1 MVYIP
6 TYNPWGAPPCGS
18 CKFPCR
24 VQRLRRKDLLQ
35 FYMAVPCLNFPTNAV
50 CPAWISKGET
60 LRGVLWLNNIYPLVC
75 SYMARGTP
83 YRMEVF
89 MGMGTLSINGGL
101 SLITGGELKPPC
113 QGQRWFSRGAGNH
126 CQHRQ
131 HVEQN
136 KSQHCKPRKG
146 RHMTNNTN
154 NRIDTGSKRA
164 PPTEATTL
172 PELTYRPCGLE
183 DYVGF
188 H

>member
-1 MVYIP
+1 
-6 TYNPWGAPPCGS
+6 
-18 CKFPCR
+18 
-24 VQRLRRKDLLQ
+24 
-35 FYMAVPCLNFPTNAV
+35 MAVPCLNFPTNAV

-60 LRGVLWLNNIYPLVC
+60 LRGV
-75 SYMARGTP
+75 MAKQHLPSGLLIHGNGKSLQNGG
-83 YRMEVF
+83 F
-89 MGMGTLSINGGL
+89 MGKGTLSINGGL

-126 CQHRQ
+126 CQDRQ

-154 NRIDTGSKRA
+154 NRIDTESKRA
-164 PPTEATTL
+164 PTTEATTL

>member
-6 TYNPWGAPPCGS
+6 TYNPGGHHPVDLANSLVEFNDFEETTFCSSIWQSPARIFRQMQCALLGS
-18 CKFPCR
+18 AR
-24 VQRLRRKDLLQ
+24 VRR
-35 FYMAVPCLNFPTNAV
+35 
-50 CPAWISKGET
+50 WEE
-60 LRGVLWLNNIYPLVC
+60 LWLNNIYPLVC
-75 SYMARGTP
+75 SYMAMGNP

-154 NRIDTGSKRA
+154 NRIDTESKRA
-164 PPTEATTL
+164 PTMEATTL